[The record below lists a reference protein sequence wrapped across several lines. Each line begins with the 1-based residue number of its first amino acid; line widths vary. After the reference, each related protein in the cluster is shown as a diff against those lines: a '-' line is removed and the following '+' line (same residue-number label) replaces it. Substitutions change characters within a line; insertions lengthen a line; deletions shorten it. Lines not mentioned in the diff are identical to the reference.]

1 MARKQATKV
10 AGKRE
15 IRTLALLAQKGGA
28 GKSTLAL
35 HLAVLAQQ
43 EGLRTLLVDL
53 DPQRSTAAWWRARTA
68 KTPELVETEPENLE
82 AVIEAARADGVELV
96 VVDTRP
102 SAERDAVTVARL
114 ASLSLIPTRPSILDL
129 RAIGA
134 TAELVRETRRPG
146 GIVLNACPPGRG
158 GMDASIVSEARSGLR
173 DYGLPVVPVA
183 IHQRADL
190 AHALIDGRAVSEF
203 APTGKATREL
213 RQLWRWAKENM
224 A

>member
-1 MARKQATKV
+1 MAKKQAIKEATQQDTRV
-10 AGKRE
+10 
-15 IRTLALLAQKGGA
+15 LALLAQKGGA

-43 EGLRTLLVDL
+43 EGRRTLLVDL
-53 DPQRSTAAWWRARTA
+53 DPQRSTAGWWRARTA
-68 KTPELVETEPENLE
+68 DTPELVETEPDRLAEVV
-82 AVIEAARADGVELV
+82 AAARADGVALV

-102 SAERDAVTVARL
+102 SAERDAVTVARQ

-158 GMDASIVSEARSGLR
+158 GLLAPIVNEAKAGLA

-203 APTGKATREL
+203 APNGKASLEL
-213 RQLWRWAKENM
+213 KKLWRWAKERM
-224 A
+224 E

>member
-1 MARKQATKV
+1 MARKQTIKISSER
-10 AGKRE
+10 GM
-15 IRTLALLAQKGGA
+15 RTLALLAQKGGA

-68 KTPELVETEPENLE
+68 ETPELVETDPDSLA
-82 AVIEAARADGVELV
+82 AVIEAAHGDGVQLV

-158 GMDASIVSEARSGLR
+158 GMDASIVSEARTGLR

-183 IHQRADL
+183 SHQRADL

-203 APTGKATREL
+203 APTGKATMEL

>member
-1 MARKQATKV
+1 M
-10 AGKRE
+10 
-15 IRTLALLAQKGGA
+15 LALLAQKGGA

-53 DPQRSTAAWWRARTA
+53 DPQRSAAGWWRARTA
-68 KTPELVETEPENLE
+68 DTPELVETEPDRL
-82 AVIEAARADGVELV
+82 ADVIEAARADGVALV

-102 SAERDAVTVARL
+102 SAERDALTVARQ

-158 GMDASIVSEARSGLR
+158 GADAAIVTEARIGLR

-203 APTGKATREL
+203 APMGKATREL
-213 RQLWRWAKENM
+213 RKLWRWAKEGM
-224 A
+224 GW